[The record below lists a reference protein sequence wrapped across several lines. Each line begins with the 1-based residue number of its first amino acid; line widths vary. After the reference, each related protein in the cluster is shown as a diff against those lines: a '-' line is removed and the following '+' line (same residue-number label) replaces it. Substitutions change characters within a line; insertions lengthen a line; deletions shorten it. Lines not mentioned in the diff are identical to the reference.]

1 VTIAGITADVTTDT
15 GATATSVGSTRIAR
29 ALAERS
35 QDNGHVEGIGG
46 GPKAAK
52 TVAGVTIVRGG
63 AGKKADIVVGGTSGG
78 CGTDGFLGMDVLRGC
93 TLVLSDKTMALSCGG
108 S

>member
-1 VTIAGITADVTTDT
+1 
-15 GATATSVGSTRIAR
+15 
-29 ALAERS
+29 
-35 QDNGHVEGIGG
+35 
-46 GPKAAK
+46 
-52 TVAGVTIVRGG
+52 
-63 AGKKADIVVGGTSGG
+63 VGGTSGG